1 MGNTNKKCT
10 ISNSETNK
18 SSASLFCIIIPYSDH
33 FYIHLALFV
42 VHDFDELR
50 EILITNVFYCI
61 LPSTETWIILL
72 YY

>member
-42 VHDFDELR
+42 VRDFDELR
-50 EILITNVFYCI
+50 EILIT
-61 LPSTETWIILL
+61 
-72 YY
+72 